1 MPRPPGELRKLEE
14 EERRR
19 ARVHRRLRWHQRFW
33 VILWLLCGVCL
44 LAVLAFLAR
53 IVRLAFG

>member
-19 ARVHRRLRWHQRFW
+19 ARIHSRLRWEQRLRLSLW
-33 VILWLLCGVCL
+33 VLGGLGLFFTIVLLAR
-44 LAVLAFLAR
+44 LAVLFL
-53 IVRLAFG
+53 G

>member
-1 MPRPPGELRKLEE
+1 MEE

-19 ARVHRRLRWHQRFW
+19 ARVHRRLRWEARW
-33 VILWLLCGVCL
+33 RKLLWIGAVLLA

-53 IVRLAFG
+53 LAGFPLGS